1 MITAPTE
8 PRKWRIANQL
18 REARTNQG
26 LSQGQLANIIYEAG
40 LTYFKLSHLSR
51 LECGYLDATLT
62 EVRII
67 ATILD
72 VLPDWLIGRAKPAPP
87 PTGALASTSTPPIPP
102 SGAPASQPAGL
113 AAAVNGS
120 NGASSNG
127 GGTTNPD
134 DWPDMALLDRGEQD
148 TDVFKQKL
156 NDGLVRA
163 QTMLHR
169 SGLPA
174 APWRAWRDFDRQA
187 RELLRQLG

>member
-8 PRKWRIANQL
+8 SRKWRIANQL
-18 REARTNQG
+18 REARINQG
-26 LSQGQLANIIYEAG
+26 LSQGQLANILYEAG
-40 LTYFKLSHLSR
+40 LSYFKLSHLSR

-62 EVRII
+62 EVRML

-72 VLPDWLIGRAKPAPP
+72 VQPDWLIGTAKPAPA
-87 PTGALASTSTPPIPP
+87 PTGALASSVSVPEDE
-102 SGAPASQPAGL
+102 AAAARPAGM
-113 AAAVNGS
+113 AAASGGKNGTAATPA
-120 NGASSNG
+120 N
-127 GGTTNPD
+127 NPD
-134 DWPDMALLDRGEQD
+134 DWPDMAVLNRGDQD
-148 TDVFKQKL
+148 AEGFKQKL
-156 NDGLVRA
+156 NDGLARA